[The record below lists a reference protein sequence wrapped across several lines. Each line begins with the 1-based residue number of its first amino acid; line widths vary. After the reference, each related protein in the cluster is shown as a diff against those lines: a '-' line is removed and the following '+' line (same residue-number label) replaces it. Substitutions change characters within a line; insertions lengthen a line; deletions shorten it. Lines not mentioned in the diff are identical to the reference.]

1 MQTKDSRFY
10 LKHFWRVASMDPLHL
25 SLPLQTD
32 GNTSALSSGQVPKV
46 HYKEAGGRG
55 EGQDT
60 GLTITSSAHVTS
72 RLSPGERFQSPPL
85 SQCHTKGKKDARS
98 TGCNLITICHS
109 GLIFPW
115 MNSRTS
121 DAQQSVSSSETGPLG
136 RGSHSIRRERT
147 AFTNSQ
153 LLELEKEFH
162 FSPYLCRPRRMQM
175 AAGLKLTD
183 RQVKIWFQNRRMRY
197 KKEQKVRRGQFQHMS
212 SSCQFKIPDAVS
224 SLPEFQSLNFAAMP
238 STFCSYNGVR
248 SSGQSNLADF
258 PNVNCNLLSFENGH
272 GSSCA
277 AIDSHRTTAFF
288 Q

>member
-1 MQTKDSRFY
+1 
-10 LKHFWRVASMDPLHL
+10 MDPLPP
-25 SLPLQTD
+25 SLPLQAD
-32 GNTSALSSGQVPKV
+32 GNTLALNSGQVPIV
-46 HYKEAGGRG
+46 HYNDAGGRG
-55 EGQDT
+55 EGQDA
-60 GLTITSSAHVTS
+60 GLTVTSSAHATS
-72 RLSPGERFQSPPL
+72 RLSPGEQFRSPPL

-121 DAQQSVSSSETGPLG
+121 DAQQSVSSSEAGPLG

-197 KKEQKVRRGQFQHMS
+197 KKEQKLTRGQFQRMS
-212 SSCQFKIPDAVS
+212 SFCPLKIPNAIS
-224 SLPEFQSLNFAAMP
+224 SSPEFHSLNFATMP
-238 STFCSYNGVR
+238 STLCSYDGAH
-248 SSGQSNLADF
+248 SSGQSSLGDF
-258 PNVNCNLLSFENGH
+258 PNMNCNLLSFENGH
-272 GSSCA
+272 ESSCA
-277 AIDSHRTTAFF
+277 AIDSHDTTTLLNWP
-288 Q
+288 